1 MLRDIV
7 EINGAEN
14 AALWSEELRSAT
26 PQEILAWAV
35 AKFGD
40 RLGLASSFGGVSG
53 HVLMDMAVKIR
64 PDIQVFGIDTDFLS
78 RNYETRDKAIRKYGI
93 TPLTYR
99 PKLTPEEQAA
109 RYGER
114 LWETIPTSAAL
125 SARSSQP
132 ARAGGTGCLDRRSAP
147 RPEFDSPERRSR
159 TMGCQV
165 RCV

>member
-53 HVLMDMAVKIR
+53 HVLLDMAVKIR
-64 PDIQVFGIDTDFLS
+64 PDIQVFGIDTDFLFP
-78 RNYETRDKAIRKYGI
+78 ETYATREKAIRKYGI

-114 LWETIPTSAAL
+114 LWETDPNLCCAL
-125 SARSSQP
+125 RKVEPSSARW
-132 ARAGGTGCLDRRSAP
+132 LDWMP
-147 RPEFDSPERRSR
+147 
-159 TMGCQV
+159 G
-165 RCV
+165 